1 MQPRSSRPRFWI
13 ALQPSIVR
21 IYKAA
26 GLVALTAILIG
37 LIGFLVVNIFYFF
50 DHTWVRP
57 VVLSPIHQRVIEA
70 SNQLADA
77 KLRASQLVT
86 EQLEIDGQRAEI
98 ERIVKADEDYLKAVE
113 EAIAADKAVGAAFKA
128 PKTPDQWLVWREVE
142 KAKLEKEN
150 LLGKNLPLKQ
160 RLESLKLRQKD
171 QEAVVNRLA
180 QSPYLK
186 AIENKVTLTFVPNQN
201 LRNVRI
207 GGPLYGCAW
216 GLVWC
221 RKVGTVKAVLEGE
234 VQDVHP
240 HDESI
245 QRGLMVEVDVT
256 EWGASETVLFAG
268 SKPLW
273 FL

>member
-21 IYKAA
+21 VYKAA
-26 GLVALTAILIG
+26 GLVALTAILVG
-37 LIGFLVVNIFYFF
+37 LIGFLIVNIFYFF

-57 VVLSPIHQRVIEA
+57 VVLSPNHQKVVEA

-77 KLRASQLVT
+77 KTRGSRLSGELAT
-86 EQLEIDGQRAEI
+86 LEESLAANERSITDDDRFIAE
-98 ERIVKADEDYLKAVE
+98 VGS
-113 EAIAADKAVGAAFKA
+113 AADA
-128 PKTPDQWLVWREVE
+128 PRTAEQWLVRRELE
-142 KAKLEKEN
+142 KARLDKEN
-150 LLGKNLPLKQ
+150 KSGERTPLGQQIEQQK
-160 RLESLKLRQKD
+160 RLIKE

-186 AIENKVTLTFVPNQN
+186 AIENKVTLAFIANQN
-201 LRNVRI
+201 LGNIKI
-207 GGPLYGCAW
+207 GTPLYGCIW

-221 RKVGTVKAVLEGE
+221 HKVGNVKAVLDGE
-234 VQDVHP
+234 VQDIHP
-240 HDESI
+240 HDETI
-245 QRGLMVEVDVT
+245 QRGVMLEIDVSD
-256 EWGASETVLFAG
+256 WGASEAVLFAG

>member
-1 MQPRSSRPRFWI
+1 MEMQSRSSRPRFWI

-26 GLVALTAILIG
+26 GLVALTAILVG
-37 LIGFLVVNIFYFF
+37 LVGFLVVNIFYFF

-77 KLRASQLVT
+77 KLRASQVVT
-86 EQLEIDGQRAEI
+86 EQLEIDGQLAEI
-98 ERIVKADEDYLKAVE
+98 ERIVKSDDDYLKA
-113 EAIAADKAVGAAFKA
+113 IGNAFSA
-128 PKTPDQWLVWREVE
+128 PKAPDQWLVWRDVE
-142 KAKLEKEN
+142 KAKLEREN
-150 LLGKNLPLKQ
+150 LIGKKLPLHQ

-201 LRNVRI
+201 LKNVRI

>member
-1 MQPRSSRPRFWI
+1 MQPRSTRPRFWI

-21 IYKAA
+21 IYKIA
-26 GLVALTAILIG
+26 GLVALTAILVG
-37 LIGFLVVNIFYFF
+37 LVGFLITNIFYFF

-57 VVLSPIHQRVIEA
+57 VVLSPTHQRVVEA
-70 SNQLADA
+70 STQLADA
-77 KLRASQLVT
+77 KLRAGQLTT
-86 EQLEIDGQRAEI
+86 EKLEVEAELAEL
-98 ERIVKADEDYLKAVE
+98 ERVV
-113 EAIAADKAVGAAFKA
+113 AADDRFIDEVGTTVDA
-128 PKTPDQWLVWREVE
+128 PKSPDQWLVRRELE
-142 KAKLEKEN
+142 KARLEKEN
-150 LLGKNLPLKQ
+150 ASGKRLPLGQ
-160 RLESLKLRQKD
+160 RVESLSLRIKD
-171 QEAVVNRLA
+171 QDAVVGRLA

-186 AIENKVTLTFVPNQN
+186 AIENKVTLAFVSNQN
-201 LRNVRI
+201 LKNVKL
-207 GGPLYGCAW
+207 GSPLYGCVW

-221 RKVGTVKAVLEGE
+221 KKVGTVKAVLDGE
-234 VQDVHP
+234 VQDIHP

>member
-1 MQPRSSRPRFWI
+1 MEMQPRSSRPRFWI

-26 GLVALTAILIG
+26 GLVALTAILVG
-37 LIGFLVVNIFYFF
+37 LIGFLVINIFYFF

-77 KLRASQLVT
+77 KLRASQLAT
-86 EQLEIDGQRAEI
+86 ERVEIDSQLAEI
-98 ERIVKADEDYLKAVE
+98 DRVV
-113 EAIAADKAVGAAFKA
+113 AADKGFLKEIGDGFNA
-128 PKTPDQWLVWREVE
+128 PKSADQWLVWREVE
-142 KAKLEKEN
+142 KARLETDN
-150 LLGKNLPLKQ
+150 LLGKKIPLAQ
-160 RLESLKLRQKD
+160 RIDSLKLRMKD
-171 QEAVVNRLA
+171 QDAVVNRLA

-201 LRNVRI
+201 LKNVRI

-234 VQDVHP
+234 VQDIHP

-256 EWGASETVLFAG
+256 EWGANEIVLFAG